1 MVDYVLKA
9 ETGKYTLQGSDVN
22 FSVEQIIDAMKVVGF
37 QDQGKEKVI
46 ELIQDKYQDLILG
59 NLEVIPTEWV
69 EQADIIM
76 SIVEHLS
83 KIPT

>member
-1 MVDYVLKA
+1 MVDYVLQA
-9 ETGKYTLQGSDVN
+9 GAGKYTLQGSDVN

-59 NLEVIPTEWV
+59 NLEVIPTEWI
-69 EQADIIM
+69 EHADLIM
-76 SIVEHLS
+76 SIVEQLS
-83 KIPT
+83 KIAT

>member
-1 MVDYVLKA
+1 MVDYVIKLEPGEYA
-9 ETGKYTLQGSDVN
+9 LQGSDVT

-37 QDQGKEKVI
+37 QDQGREKVI

-69 EQADIIM
+69 EQADLIM
-76 SIVEHLS
+76 SIVDHLR
-83 KIPT
+83 KIAT